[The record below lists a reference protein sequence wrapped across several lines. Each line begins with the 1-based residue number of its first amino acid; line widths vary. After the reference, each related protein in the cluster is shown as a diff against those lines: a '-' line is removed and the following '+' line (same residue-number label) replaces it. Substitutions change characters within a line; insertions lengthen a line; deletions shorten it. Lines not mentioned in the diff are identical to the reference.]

1 MGVSPLKSVG
11 KLYAEAKD
19 KADILNKQFK
29 SVFTPPQ
36 SPDAEIPTLAGPK
49 TPLISPLVIQV
60 KGVEKLLAGLNV
72 KKSVWSR

>member
-1 MGVSPLKSVG
+1 MGVSPLKKDAQLQSG
-11 KLYAEAKD
+11 ATD

-36 SPDAEIPTLAGPK
+36 STVDNIPKLSGPK
-49 TPLISPLVIQV
+49 TPLISPRDIIT

-72 KKSVWSR
+72 K